1 MFAGIAWH
9 PDPAQ
14 SSESVQLVTA
24 SADKTARF
32 FSGEG
37 KQLGTLEVSQ
47 RCSLFSLN
55 LFIMAISSVSSSSCT
70 CNQSPT
76 RRGLAVA
83 LLAGLFAMLEF
94 LWCVLV
100 VLIS

>member
-1 MFAGIAWH
+1 MVKITTMYAGIAWH

-37 KQLGTLEVSQ
+37 KQLGILQVSKPYP
-47 RCSLFSLN
+47 LN
-55 LFIMAISSVSSSSCT
+55 AIITTGFCCWILKSHK
-70 CNQSPT
+70 
-76 RRGLAVA
+76 
-83 LLAGLFAMLEF
+83 
-94 LWCVLV
+94 
-100 VLIS
+100 